1 MTAATEK
8 TRSATVLD
16 RYLYSF
22 GEAARLLQ
30 IPTETLRRWLMGAT
44 RAGVAY
50 PPVVRA
56 DPGGPDA
63 VSWGEFVEAGLL
75 REYRAKKIS
84 LQKMR
89 PFIEKA
95 RDEFGVPYP
104 LAHFGPKLDDKRLV
118 YRVQQETGLDRD
130 LYLVDA
136 EDDQMR
142 WAPPVERFLTTVE
155 FDATGSVTRVLPLGP
170 RTPVA
175 IDPEVS
181 FGVPQIRGV
190 RTELV
195 AESIAAGESEEEA
208 ARSWDLGPADV
219 EAALAW
225 EKSLAAAA

>member
-1 MTAATEK
+1 MASISEKAPAT
-8 TRSATVLD
+8 TVLD

-30 IPTETLRRWLMGAT
+30 IPTETLRRWLLGAT
-44 RAGVAY
+44 RAGVGY
-50 PPVVRA
+50 LPVIRA
-56 DPGGPDA
+56 DPGGRDA
-63 VSWGEFVEAGLL
+63 VTWGEFVEAGLL
-75 REYRAKKIS
+75 REYRAKRVP
-84 LQKMR
+84 LEKMR

-95 RDEFGVPYP
+95 REQFGVPYP
-104 LAHFGPKLDDKRLV
+104 LAHFGPKLDERRLV
-118 YRVQQETGLDRD
+118 YRLQQEAGLDPG

-136 EDDQMR
+136 DDDQMR

-155 FDATGSVTRVLPLGP
+155 FNAAGSVSRVLPLGP
-170 RTPVA
+170 QTPVA

-208 ARSWDLGPADV
+208 ARSWGLGPGDV
-219 EAALAW
+219 EAALVW